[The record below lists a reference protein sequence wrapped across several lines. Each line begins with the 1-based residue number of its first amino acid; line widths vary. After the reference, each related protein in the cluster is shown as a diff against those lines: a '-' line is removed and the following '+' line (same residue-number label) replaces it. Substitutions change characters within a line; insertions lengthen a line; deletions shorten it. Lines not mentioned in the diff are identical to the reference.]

1 MRSGIFTSLIFLCSI
16 AAASASCGGDDPI
29 PSSTTS
35 TSSGV
40 GGVGGVGGM
49 GGAGGG
55 AGGMGGAGGGAGGM
69 GGAGG
74 GSAAGCSEPTEVACA
89 DAIILAM
96 NLKTEA
102 APGLIAN
109 EADGTGWRSTI
120 DATAGG
126 FNAPDPHAYVY
137 GRFTENGL
145 EKVAISDEQSL
156 DSMDWDIAFRRY
168 IIRINSADSGPSCVT
183 GARTI
188 PGSTTYEALEE
199 VPDGLKYF
207 TDDYFTDDSCE
218 LKPDGSGLPDSPA
231 TALSSYWVYPTMCV
245 AMTGNVFVVALKDGR
260 RLKLIV
266 DSYYKDPAAQEA
278 CNNKMPKPGSP
289 GATIGMRWA
298 FLP

>member
-40 GGVGGVGGM
+40 GGM
-49 GGAGGG
+49 GGAGGS

-183 GARTI
+183 AARTI

-266 DSYYKDPAAQEA
+266 DAYYKTLAGQEQ
-278 CNNKMPKPGSP
+278 CNNTGSSGGTP
-289 GATIGMRWA
+289 GAWMQMRWA